1 MASYLSRRDAAREL
15 MAQVGDQL
23 IICGLGSPV
32 SDVAREKERD
42 RNFYLVGAMGSAV
55 PLGLGLA
62 LAQPERS
69 VVVVTG
75 DAELMMNL
83 GILAT
88 IGVKQ
93 PRNLAILVFDN
104 ERFGETGQ
112 QVSHTA
118 YGIDLAGVAI
128 ACRFP
133 AAAVI
138 RRQEELAPALA
149 RTHTHEGPYLAQVK
163 VDPERV
169 PILIPIKDGVVTKAR
184 FRQALLGRY

>member
-1 MASYLSRRDAAREL
+1 
-15 MAQVGDQL
+15 
-23 IICGLGSPV
+23 
-32 SDVAREKERD
+32 
-42 RNFYLVGAMGSAV
+42 
-55 PLGLGLA
+55 
-62 LAQPERS
+62 
-69 VVVVTG
+69 
-75 DAELMMNL
+75 MMNL

-93 PRNLAILVFDN
+93 PRNLSILVFDN

-118 YGIDLAGVAI
+118 YGIDIAGVAI
-128 ACRFP
+128 ACRF
-133 AAAVI
+133 AATATV

-149 RTHTHEGPYLAQVK
+149 RTHTHEGPYLAVIK

>member
-1 MASYLSRRDAAREL
+1 MANYLSRREAAREL

-32 SDVAREKERD
+32 SDVSRENDRD
-42 RNFYLVGAMGSAV
+42 LNFYLVGAMGSAV

-62 LAQPERS
+62 LAQPDRS
-69 VVVVTG
+69 IVVVTG
-75 DAELMMNL
+75 DAELMMNV

-93 PRNLAILVFDN
+93 PRNLSILVFDN

-118 YGIDLAGVAI
+118 FGIDIAGVAT
-128 ACRFP
+128 ACRF
-133 AAAVI
+133 AATALV
-138 RRQEELAPALA
+138 RRPEDLAPALA
-149 RTHTHEGPYLAQVK
+149 RTHAHEGPYLAVIK

-169 PILIPIKDGVVTKAR
+169 PIRIPIKDGVIGKAR

>member
-1 MASYLSRRDAAREL
+1 MATYLSRRQAAREL

-32 SDVAREKERD
+32 SDVSREGDRD
-42 RNFYLVGAMGSAV
+42 LNFYLVGAMGSAV
-55 PLGLGLA
+55 PMGLGLA
-62 LAQPERS
+62 LAQPERN

-88 IGVKQ
+88 IGVKR
-93 PRNLAILVFDN
+93 PRNLSSLVFDN

-118 YGIDLAGVAI
+118 YGIDIAGV

-133 AAAVI
+133 AAVLV
-138 RRQEELAPALA
+138 RRNEDLGPALA
-149 RTHTHEGPYLAQVK
+149 RTHAQEGPYLAVIK

-169 PILIPIKDGVVTKAR
+169 PILIPIKDGVVGKAR
-184 FRQALLGRY
+184 FRQALLGHY

>member
-1 MASYLSRRDAAREL
+1 MANYLLRREAAREL

-32 SDVAREKERD
+32 SDVSREKERD
-42 RNFYLVGAMGSAV
+42 LNFYLVGAMGSAV
-55 PLGLGLA
+55 PMGLGLA

-69 VVVVTG
+69 IVVVTG

-93 PRNLAILVFDN
+93 PRNLSILVFDN

-118 YGIDLAGVAI
+118 YGIDIAGIAA

-133 AAAVI
+133 HTMLVRQSHELGTALALTHAITGPHLAVI
-138 RRQEELAPALA
+138 
-149 RTHTHEGPYLAQVK
+149 K

-169 PILIPIKDGVVTKAR
+169 PISIPIKDGVLCKGR
-184 FRQALLGRY
+184 FRKALLGTY